1 MKTARPNDTTRA
13 NSFTTGSA
21 LTILSTGIRQ
31 DAEGRY
37 CLNDCH
43 KAAGGENSKRPSLW
57 LENAQ
62 TKALV
67 AELWRSA
74 GIPAHPVSTVMAG
87 ANDGRGTYVAR
98 ELVYAYAMWIS
109 PSFHLT
115 VIRAFDAMVQGRSPA
130 RPAPTLPP
138 EAFALYRELTDLG
151 MSAHAMTRKRA
162 VTFANE
168 AVLERFG
175 VDIMGLMGLPKA
187 RLSAPARAM
196 RPATNLQEVVAA
208 LACAIGVGKFPRS
221 TSQIIEIAMVDPD
234 LSAAFKHEVIGP
246 VGTICPRRLGFYL
259 AHNAGKDAGGLFITD
274 CGLSRNKS
282 RLWAIDR
289 FATECL

>member
-1 MKTARPNDTTRA
+1 MQSARPNDTTRA

-37 CLNDCH
+37 SLNDCH
-43 KAAGGENSKRPSLW
+43 RAAGGEPNKQPSFW
-57 LENAQ
+57 LRNAQ
-62 TKALV
+62 TGALI
-67 AELWRSA
+67 AELRASA
-74 GIPAHPVSTVMAG
+74 NLQTPLSVI
-87 ANDGRGTYVAR
+87 NDGKNNGTYVAR

-115 VIRAFDAMVQGRSPA
+115 VIRAFDAMVQDRPPP

-138 EAFALYRELTDLG
+138 EAFVLYRELTDLG

-168 AVLERFG
+168 AVHERFG

-187 RLSAPARAM
+187 RLSAPARAT
-196 RPATNLQEVVAA
+196 RPATDLREVVAA

-221 TSQIIEIAMVDPD
+221 TSQIIELAMVDPD

-259 AHNAGKDAGGLFITD
+259 ARNAGRDAGGLFITD
-274 CGLSRNKS
+274 CGLSREKS

-289 FATECL
+289 LAVEAL

>member
-1 MKTARPNDTTRA
+1 MQSASPNDTTRA

-43 KAAGGENSKRPSLW
+43 RAAGGDKAKQPANFLRLDATQALA
-57 LENAQ
+57 LEIYHSSD
-62 TKALV
+62 V
-67 AELWRSA
+67 RSDPIEVLN
-74 GIPAHPVSTVMAG
+74 GGTNP
-87 ANDGRGTYVAR
+87 GTYVAR

-115 VIRAFDAMVQGRSPA
+115 VIRAFDAMVQNPPPA
-130 RPAPTLPP
+130 RPTPTLPP

-168 AVLERFG
+168 AVHEKYG

-187 RLSAPARAM
+187 RLSAPARAT
-196 RPATNLQEVVAA
+196 RPATDLSEVVAA

-221 TSQIIEIAMVDPD
+221 TSQIIELALVDPD
-234 LSAAFKHEVIGP
+234 LAAAFKHEVIGP

-259 AHNAGKDAGGLFITD
+259 ARNAGKDAGGLFITD
-274 CGLSRNKS
+274 CGLSREKS

-289 FATECL
+289 FATEFL